1 MSIDCLCYRISTLGC
16 YMKCLVLCSTL
27 ACHLSYKAPM
37 THYDRVCYIKYPI
50 SCCSHLYHSS
60 LTISD
65 QKLPSGIE
73 KMQNNRLFTLSPFT
87 LSHQINQYCS
97 SKTKKKAVTFYRN
110 CFIFMWC
117 HQERF
122 DPINRCKYPLKYIKI
137 GVNHTNRCLSQ
148 VRPNLCCQVLS
159 MHFSHFFSG
168 KIPLFLEQQIII
180 INL

>member
-1 MSIDCLCYRISTLGC
+1 
-16 YMKCLVLCSTL
+16 
-27 ACHLSYKAPM
+27 M
-37 THYDRVCYIKYPI
+37 THYDRVCYIKCPI
-50 SCCSHLYHSS
+50 SCSTHLYHSP

-73 KMQNNRLFTLSPFT
+73 KMQINRLFT
-87 LSHQINQYCS
+87 LSHQINQFCS

-110 CFIFMWC
+110 CLIFMWC
-117 HQERF
+117 HQEHF

-159 MHFSHFFSG
+159 RHFFA
-168 KIPLFLEQQIII
+168 LF
-180 INL
+180 